1 MENKLIPFP
10 KKPRKQLLGFDKP
23 DPKRLQAL
31 LDSFDYV
38 AYVPVRQEGNDQ
50 TMFLPMPPQ
59 QEQDDG

>member
-1 MENKLIPFP
+1 MENKLIPLT
-10 KKPRKQLLGFDKP
+10 KSPRKQLLGFDMP

-38 AYVPVRQEGNDQ
+38 AYVTVKTEGNDR
-50 TMFLPMPPQ
+50 TMFLPMIPQ

>member
-1 MENKLIPFP
+1 MQTNPLHEKT
-10 KKPRKQLLGFDKP
+10 KQLLGFDKH

-38 AYVPVRQEGNDQ
+38 AYVPVKPEGKQ
-50 TMFLPMPPQ
+50 PMFLPMPPQ